1 MNHTNAQFFFPT
13 TASIEAAK
21 LEQSQQEVVQVQPLT
36 KAEKARKI
44 FAEAYPDGKTTVMVR
59 KDILARFINE
69 AGLTK
74 AGAGTYLQNMKDKAG
89 ITVKRTPV
97 TA

>member
-1 MNHTNAQFFFPT
+1 MLKRT
-13 TASIEAAK
+13 TTEREHIM
-21 LEQSQQEVVQVQPLT
+21 T
-36 KAEKARKI
+36 KATNKAVIAAVAPVAAVAVITKADKARAV
-44 FAEAYPDGKTTVMVR
+44 FADCYKDGKTTNVQR
-59 KDILARFINE
+59 KDIIARLIGE

>member
-1 MNHTNAQFFFPT
+1 MKHTNEQFFFPT
-13 TASIEAAK
+13 KASIDAQKVE
-21 LEQSQQEVVQVQPLT
+21 ESQQVVVQTQPLT
-36 KAEKARKI
+36 KAQKARII
-44 FAEAYPDGKTTVMVR
+44 FAEAYPDGKTTIVQR
-59 KDILARFINE
+59 KDILARFVNE

-89 ITVKRTPV
+89 ITVKRTVV

>member
-1 MNHTNAQFFFPT
+1 MLKRT
-13 TASIEAAK
+13 TTEREHIM
-21 LEQSQQEVVQVQPLT
+21 T
-36 KAEKARKI
+36 KASNKEVIAAVAPVVAVAVITKADKARAV
-44 FAEAYPDGKTTVMVR
+44 FANCYPDGKTTTLQR
-59 KDILARFINE
+59 KDIIAKLIGE

>member
-1 MNHTNAQFFFPT
+1 M
-13 TASIEAAK
+13 
-21 LEQSQQEVVQVQPLT
+21 T
-36 KAEKARKI
+36 KATNKEVIVSATPAAVVAVITKADKARAV
-44 FAEAYPDGKTTVMVR
+44 FADCYPDGKTTTMQR
-59 KDILARFINE
+59 KDIIAKLIGD